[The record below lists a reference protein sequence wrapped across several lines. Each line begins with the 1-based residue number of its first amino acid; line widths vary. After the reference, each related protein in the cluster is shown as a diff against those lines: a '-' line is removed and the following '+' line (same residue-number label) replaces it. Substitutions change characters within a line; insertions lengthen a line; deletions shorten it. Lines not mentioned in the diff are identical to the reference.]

1 MAISVKAIERLLG
14 VTKVGFETAKDR
26 PDLLAVLSNHA
37 YGEPRMIALLNL
49 NAQLETKYVFQQKK
63 RGEQIIATKNMN
75 EKYSAEKKR
84 YRNTKKLIKKALR
97 GKKYEKY
104 AQLLGL
110 NENIKGTLD
119 GFVKQ
124 AKQLY
129 TNIKDTPEILEAGAN
144 YGLTPEKMQEG
155 LDQLEV
161 LLQLNKTQENAK
173 GLAQVARDER
183 DQVYRQLRTEW
194 QDFKDVCHMAFE
206 GTPQYTEIMGIVSYS
221 EGYVKNKEEN
231 PETPAEEPQEPPQT

>member
-1 MAISVKAIERLLG
+1 
-14 VTKVGFETAKDR
+14 
-26 PDLLAVLSNHA
+26 
-37 YGEPRMIALLNL
+37 
-49 NAQLETKYVFQQKK
+49 
-63 RGEQIIATKNMN
+63 MN
-75 EKYSAEKKR
+75 EKYRGEKKR
-84 YRNTKKLIKKALR
+84 YRNTKKLVKKAIR

-110 NENIKGTLD
+110 NEKIKGTLD

-129 TNIKDTPEILEAGAN
+129 NNIKDTPEILEAGAN

-155 LDQLEV
+155 LDQLDA
-161 LLQLNKTQENAK
+161 LMQLNKAQENAK

-183 DQVYRQLRTEW
+183 DQVYKQLRTEW

-206 GTPQYTEIMGIVSYS
+206 GTPQYTEIMGIVTYS
-221 EGYVKNKEEN
+221 EGYVKKKEEEN
-231 PETPAEEPQEPPQT
+231 PETPAEG